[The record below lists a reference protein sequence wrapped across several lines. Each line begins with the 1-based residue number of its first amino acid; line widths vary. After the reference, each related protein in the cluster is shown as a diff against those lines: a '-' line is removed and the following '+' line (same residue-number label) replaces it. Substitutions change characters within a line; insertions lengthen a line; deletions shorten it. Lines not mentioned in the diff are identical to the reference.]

1 MPASSSAPSIG
12 DAGLPVSELLGN
24 RPTEEQ
30 RLVLHAALDERGDA
44 LAAWGRWRHAVDF
57 DAVDHGSTRLLP
69 LVYRNLGAD
78 AFDAEVA
85 GRLKGL
91 YRRSWSHNQLIFKRA
106 AEAIEVLGAAGIETM
121 VTKGASL
128 AILSYGDVG
137 VRPMDDVDVLVP
149 ISRTEDA
156 IAALS
161 TAGWSPDHDD
171 PLART
176 QVHHSLGFAGP
187 DSGNLDLHW
196 FSLWQP
202 ASDAALW
209 RASVPLELGGTETR
223 APAAA
228 DQLLLACV
236 HGTPWSPLPPFR
248 WIADA
253 ATVIRSAGEELD
265 WSHLV
270 AEAERRRL
278 TVAALAALDYLRR
291 EFALAIPA
299 AALTQLRSLPTS
311 RHERAAFRA
320 ACRPDSPQRTLRMA
334 WDRYRR
340 LRDLDTGAPR
350 PGGFIQFARRFW
362 GLESV
367 WQLPLHA
374 LGALTRRR
382 GRDGARSEP

>member
-1 MPASSSAPSIG
+1 M
-12 DAGLPVSELLGN
+12 SEVLGN
-24 RPTEEQ
+24 RPSAEQ
-30 RLVLHAALDERGDA
+30 LLVLHAALDRPPRA
-44 LAAWGRWRHAVDF
+44 LECWRRWRDAVEF
-57 DAVDHGSTRLLP
+57 DDVDHGSTRLLP
-69 LVYRNLGAD
+69 LVYRNLGSD
-78 AFDAEVA
+78 SFDAEVA

-106 AEAIEVLGAAGIETM
+106 AGAIALLEDAGIETL

-149 ISRTEDA
+149 LDHTTDA
-156 IAALS
+156 IEALS
-161 TAGWSPDHDD
+161 AGGWAPGHDD
-171 PLART
+171 PPAWT
-176 QVHHSLGFAGP
+176 QVHHSLGFAGE
-187 DSGNLDLHW
+187 DGGNVDLHC

-202 ASDAALW
+202 ASDGPLW
-209 RASVPLELGGTETR
+209 RASVPLELAGTATR
-223 APAAA
+223 APSAA

-253 ATVIRSAGEELD
+253 VTVIRSAGDELEWERLVEE
-265 WSHLV
+265 
-270 AEAERRRL
+270 AARRRL
-278 TVAALAALDYLRR
+278 TVSVAAALAYLRE
-291 EFALAIPA
+291 EFGAAVPDSALAG
-299 AALTQLRSLPTS
+299 LRAEPVS

-320 ACRPDSPQRTLRMA
+320 ACRPDSPLRTLRMA

-350 PGGFIQFARRFW
+350 PGGFVDFARRFW

-374 LGALTRRR
+374 VRALSRRR
-382 GRDGARSEP
+382 ERGAALSAP

>member
-1 MPASSSAPSIG
+1 
-12 DAGLPVSELLGN
+12 VSERLGN
-24 RPTEEQ
+24 LPSGEQ
-30 RLVLHAALDERGDA
+30 LLVLHAALDERSAA
-44 LAAWGRWRHAVDF
+44 LAAWQRWRDSVDF

-78 AFDAEVA
+78 SLDAEVA

-91 YRRSWSHNQLIFKRA
+91 YRRSWSHNQLIFRRA
-106 AEAIEVLGAAGIETM
+106 AEAIDLLEAAGIETL

-128 AILSYGDVG
+128 ALLSYGDVG

-149 ISRTEDA
+149 IERTRDA

-161 TAGWSPDHDD
+161 AGGWSPEHDD
-171 PLART
+171 PPAWT

-187 DSGNLDLHW
+187 DSGNVDLHW

-202 ASDAALW
+202 ARDDELW
-209 RASVPLELGGTETR
+209 RASVALELGGAATR
-223 APAAA
+223 APCAT

-253 ATVIRSAGEELD
+253 VTVIRAGGADLD
-265 WSHLV
+265 WDRVV

-278 TVAALAALDYLRR
+278 TVATGAALAYLGE
-291 EFALAIPA
+291 EFGA
-299 AALTQLRSLPTS
+299 AAPEDVVARLQAAPAS

-320 ACRPDSPQRTLRMA
+320 ACRPDSPLRTLRMA

-350 PGGFIQFARRFW
+350 PAGFVRFAQAFW
-362 GLESV
+362 GLESA

-374 LGALTRRR
+374 AGALSRRR
-382 GRDGARSEP
+382 HGRGAARSAP